1 MLFKVRKHFVWTLAI
16 IFLLTQ
22 VFISPV
28 FSQATAQM
36 SNTMT
41 SSKTMSASGT
51 ITDRIAGADRYQTAE
66 AVSQQGWK
74 TSDYA
79 VLARGDHFADALCA
93 GPLAQKYDG
102 PILLTASNQL
112 NADTLTELKR
122 LGVKHLF
129 IAGGVGA
136 VSQSVEDAL
145 KAAGIANIERIYGD
159 DRYETSVKIA
169 EKVGNT
175 GKVVLATGSDF
186 PDALSISGIAAKLG
200 MPILLTAK
208 DTLPASVSSY
218 LQTSTVTQTYVVGGT
233 GVISENVASS
243 VPSPARLAGGDRYAT
258 NVAIMQNFAGELN
271 FDTLYVAIGTNFA
284 DALTGAVLAGKSSSP
299 LVLTAQALPAVT
311 ANYLQTQ
318 FKLSSKVLG
327 LGGST
332 VVPSSVLTGL
342 VIAKEQ
348 IPVEEKYSTAGT
360 YGPDTGTKTI
370 QGSVIISARD
380 VTLKNT
386 IIEGDLLLGAS
397 IGDGNVTL
405 RDVTVKGKTIIN
417 GGGPHS
423 IILYN
428 FNGQTVVVNVPDGGN
443 VRLVAQG
450 TTSLTGVSMGSDGT
464 LEIAGTSGSGFV
476 NVEIPAGVQVT
487 FIGTFAQVSVEGSGA
502 SINLPTGSSITT
514 LNANAASNI
523 TGQGQIGTANI
534 STGGVTIE
542 RTPTS
547 TTTVASGLTAM
558 VGGVLVSGTNNAP
571 ASGGGG
577 GDGGGI
583 ITITGYYT
591 NNNGTDTALVTTAM
605 VAYGTAEATAKANL
619 STAGYAKL
627 SDNSYVAITI
637 AWTFDAAY
645 SGTTAG
651 AKAVTGTVAGTFTG
665 GQTPVNRT
673 GTVTVSAPVSFTTL
687 TANGTS
693 GSVTTTVLTL
703 TFDVDPTTLAASD
716 ITVTGA
722 TKGPLTGTGLTRTLK
737 ITGITVANG
746 ANVSVAIA
754 DPAGFTITPASKTVA
769 VNVGAAVPIAVTAT
783 RDGVT
788 TPLNTKVFATAG
800 AGGTLKYKA
809 SSLSLAAPQYGSDV
823 PSSTL
828 LFTSGAEMLISISSS
843 NTYYNY
849 VQIYEIDANSKVVG
863 YGEHQVTVGEM
874 APATFHVKYFSSK
887 NTGTDLAPAI
897 EIKIEAV
904 EPTGTYTLY
913 TATAGGS
920 SISTKAHTNGTAST
934 WTLSGD
940 ENTAYGAI
948 GGGQKMVYTYT
959 PSGGSESARA
969 DDGFI
974 PLAPTGVTLT
984 DTDNTYAGVDVR
996 DFTFS
1001 WNTSTSVGDTSIVY
1015 VLPAAIPF
1023 GFPEFGWF
1031 STSSTAV
1038 TFTHTLTNLTAY
1050 ENQTASDG
1058 SALSAGSYI
1067 AYIIAVDNGGNKSA
1081 AAASAACDI
1090 VDP

>member
-1 MLFKVRKHFVWTLAI
+1 M
-16 IFLLTQ
+16 
-22 VFISPV
+22 
-28 FSQATAQM
+28 
-36 SNTMT
+36 
-41 SSKTMSASGT
+41 
-51 ITDRIAGADRYQTAE
+51 
-66 AVSQQGWK
+66 
-74 TSDYA
+74 
-79 VLARGDHFADALCA
+79 
-93 GPLAQKYDG
+93 
-102 PILLTASNQL
+102 
-112 NADTLTELKR
+112 
-122 LGVKHLF
+122 
-129 IAGGVGA
+129 
-136 VSQSVEDAL
+136 
-145 KAAGIANIERIYGD
+145 
-159 DRYETSVKIA
+159 
-169 EKVGNT
+169 
-175 GKVVLATGSDF
+175 
-186 PDALSISGIAAKLG
+186 
-200 MPILLTAK
+200 
-208 DTLPASVSSY
+208 
-218 LQTSTVTQTYVVGGT
+218 
-233 GVISENVASS
+233 
-243 VPSPARLAGGDRYAT
+243 
-258 NVAIMQNFAGELN
+258 
-271 FDTLYVAIGTNFA
+271 
-284 DALTGAVLAGKSSSP
+284 
-299 LVLTAQALPAVT
+299 
-311 ANYLQTQ
+311 
-318 FKLSSKVLG
+318 
-327 LGGST
+327 
-332 VVPSSVLTGL
+332 
-342 VIAKEQ
+342 
-348 IPVEEKYSTAGT
+348 
-360 YGPDTGTKTI
+360 
-370 QGSVIISARD
+370 
-380 VTLKNT
+380 
-386 IIEGDLLLGAS
+386 
-397 IGDGNVTL
+397 
-405 RDVTVKGKTIIN
+405 
-417 GGGPHS
+417 
-423 IILYN
+423 YN
-428 FNGQTVVVNVPDGGN
+428 FNGQTVVVDVPDGGN

-450 TTSLTGVSMGSDGT
+450 STRLAGVSMESDGILDST
-464 LEIAGTSGSGFV
+464 GTSGSGFV
-476 NVEIPAGVQVT
+476 DVAIPAGVQVT
-487 FIGTFAQVSVEGSGA
+487 FIGTFAQVNVEGSGA
-502 SINLPTGSSITT
+502 SINLPNGSSIST

-523 TGQGQIGTANI
+523 TGQGQITTANI
-534 STGGVTIE
+534 NTGGVTIE
-542 RTPTS
+542 RTPTN

-558 VGGVLVSGTNNAP
+558 VGGVLVSGTNTTS
-571 ASGGGG
+571 SGGGG
-577 GDGGGI
+577 GDGGGA

-605 VAYGTAEATAKANL
+605 VAYGTVEATAKANL

-722 TKGPLTGTGLTRTLK
+722 TKGALAGTGLTRTLI

-746 ANVSVAIA
+746 ANVTVAIA

-800 AGGTLKYKA
+800 AGGTLKSYT
-809 SSLSLAAPQYGSDV
+809 SSVSLAAPQYGSDL
-823 PSSTL
+823 PSFTSQ
-828 LFTSGAEMLISISSS
+828 FTSGNEMLIPISGS

-863 YGEHQVTVGEM
+863 YGEHQVTAGEM

-887 NTGTDLAPAI
+887 NTGTDAAPAI
-897 EIKIEAV
+897 VITIEAV

-920 SISTKAHTNGTAST
+920 LISTKAHTNGTAST

-959 PSGGSESARA
+959 PAGGSESARA

-1001 WNTSTSVGDTSIVY
+1001 WNTSTSVGDTSNVY

-1023 GFPEFGWF
+1023 EFPKFGWF
-1031 STSSTAV
+1031 TIGSQAV
-1038 TFTHTLTNLTAY
+1038 TETVTLGWEVGGAY
-1050 ENQTASDG
+1050 SNQTASDG

-1067 AYIIAVDNGGNKSA
+1067 AYIIAVDDKGNKSA
-1081 AAASAACDI
+1081 AAASAACNI
-1090 VDP
+1090 LNP